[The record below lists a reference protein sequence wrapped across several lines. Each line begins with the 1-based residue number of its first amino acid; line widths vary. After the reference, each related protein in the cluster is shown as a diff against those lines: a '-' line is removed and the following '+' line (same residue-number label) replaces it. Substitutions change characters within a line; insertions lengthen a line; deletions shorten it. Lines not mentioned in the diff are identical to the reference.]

1 MKKIIVSILLILIIA
16 SVAAVQVLRAP
27 KKAEVATTQRTT
39 EITPVVVAE
48 VIPGIFSD
56 RIEALGT
63 TAANESVVIT
73 ADVMGRVVSI
83 NFSDGERVKKGN
95 TLVVLDS
102 DEEKASML
110 AAEVNLTTQKTQHKR
125 LEELIRQKSAAQT
138 TLDEQTNSMKRAD
151 ADLEIARVH
160 MQDRTVQAPFSGQ
173 LGIRRVSLGA
183 LINPGDEI
191 VTLDDLSL
199 IKLDFS
205 VPETVLSSLE
215 PGLDIQAASVAYPDQ
230 PFTGKVTTIDTR
242 IDPVTRTVV
251 VRAELPN
258 TNGLLKP
265 GMLLTVDLKSNS
277 RESLQIPE
285 ESLLPL
291 NNKQFVY
298 LVNED
303 SRVRQVEVK
312 IGRRQPGVVEILD
325 GLTAGD
331 RVVTEGTTRVTPDS
345 QVQIVRSSDSSRQEL
360 PADAITETDAR
371 ISAARGASSQ
381 NTANQ

>member
-16 SVAAVQVLRAP
+16 SVAAVQVLRTP
-27 KKAEVATTQRTT
+27 KETEVATSQRTA

-48 VIPGIFSD
+48 VRPGIFSD

-73 ADVMGRVVSI
+73 ADVMGRVASI

-95 TLVVLDS
+95 TLVVLDN

-110 AAEVNLTTQKTQHKR
+110 AAEANLTTQETQHKR
-125 LEELIRQKSAAQT
+125 LQELIRQKSAAQT
-138 TLDEQTNSMKRAD
+138 TLDEQTNNMKRAD
-151 ADLEIARVH
+151 ADLEIARVR
-160 MQDRTVQAPFSGQ
+160 MQDRTIQAPFSGQ

-230 PFTGKVTTIDTR
+230 PFSGKVTTIGTR

-258 TNGLLKP
+258 TEGLLKP
-265 GMLLTVDLKSNS
+265 GMLLTVDLRNNS

-285 ESLLPL
+285 ESLLPQ

-298 LVNED
+298 LVNKD
-303 SRVRQVEVK
+303 NRVKQVEVE
-312 IGRRQPGVVEILD
+312 IGRRQPGVVEILN

-331 RVVTEGTTRVTPDS
+331 RVVTEGTTRVTPDA
-345 QVQIVRSSDSSRQEL
+345 QVQIVRGSDSSRQEL
-360 PADAITETDAR
+360 PADAITEIDAR
-371 ISAARGASSQ
+371 VSTARVSSQ
-381 NTANQ
+381 TTANQ